1 MRKSF
6 ILAMAAMM
14 AMTGTVLFTSCS
26 DDDTN
31 TYTYIFGNGYTGEDP
46 TASKVLTLN
55 IKADGANTEVV
66 KTDITDG
73 GSSNAKQAPRYVS
86 AITTNPSQTVET
98 TINSLTIGVFGAD
111 GNVKVIK
118 EIRTGLG
125 ASAAEVSVKSNR
137 LATTDKVLVA
147 ANIPSG
153 LFAGC
158 LTASDFKSR
167 TLTTD
172 QSLAWLNNAAAKEE
186 QPGNLPMFAEIS
198 GLKSSG
204 TNAFTCSGVL
214 IHSVAKVSLLS
225 VETAFDVN
233 GAYNKASFTPQQIF
247 LTNVPSMLKIGGGDA
262 TGLSFFHG
270 WTGKTDLFKEYLG
283 TGILS
288 AQTTIGFTG
297 STTVSSW
304 GKKYYFYTMPNADIK
319 NDTRLVIAGLFKK
332 NASDKGTV
340 EYYPVRFSK
349 GTSLKSL
356 ANTDY
361 QISVV
366 LKGEGADD
374 PGDIIDPSS
383 LIVTLSV
390 KNFAGQIVNAEYE

>member
-31 TYTYIFGNGYTGEDP
+31 TYTYIFGNGSTGEDP
-46 TASKVLTLN
+46 NASKVLTLN
-55 IKADGANTEVV
+55 ITADGANTEVV
-66 KTDITDG
+66 KTDLTDG
-73 GSSNAKQAPRYVS
+73 GSSNAKQAPRRVT
-86 AITTNPSQTVET
+86 AITTNPSQTRES

-118 EIRTGLG
+118 EVRTGLG
-125 ASAAEVSVKSNR
+125 ASAAQVSVKSNR
-137 LATTDKVLVA
+137 LATTDNVLVA

-158 LTASDFKSR
+158 LTASDFKAR

-172 QSLAWLNNAAAKEE
+172 QSLAWLNNAVAKEE
-186 QPGNLPMFAEIS
+186 QPGNLLMFAEIK
-198 GLKSSG
+198 GLTSSG
-204 TNAFTCSGVL
+204 NNAFTCSGVL
-214 IHSVAKVSLLS
+214 IHAVAKVSLISL
-225 VETAFDVN
+225 ETAFDVN

-247 LTNVPSMLKIGGGDA
+247 LWNVPSSLKIGGAAA

-283 TGILS
+283 TGALAAS
-288 AQTTIGFTG
+288 AIGFTG
-297 STTVSSW
+297 NTTVSSW
-304 GKKYYFYTMPNADIK
+304 GKKYFFYTMPNADTK

-332 NASDKGTV
+332 NADDKGSV

-349 GTSLKSL
+349 GTSIKTL

-366 LKGEGADD
+366 LKGEGSTD
-374 PGDIIDPSS
+374 PGTIIDPSS
-383 LIVTLSV
+383 LIVNLSV
-390 KNFAGQIVNAEYE
+390 KNFAGQTVNAEYE